1 MIDDMAWDINY
12 IGACVK
18 AHTSLVGRG
27 YGESKQLLSWL
38 YDTQIL

>member
-18 AHTSLVGRG
+18 AYTSLVGGG
-27 YGESKQLLSWL
+27 YGKQLLSWL